1 MFRRLMLVFTCLSVA
16 MLGHSARA
24 ADPALGDADI
34 SIDIDVVSRRL
45 DVARQ
50 QIQPNLG
57 ASVYSFA
64 PQTLEILSQGAAAP
78 LNQVL
83 LRAPGVAQDSFG
95 QVHLRGEHANMQ
107 FRLNGVALPE
117 GLSVFGQAIAA
128 RFANQISLITGAL
141 PAQYGFQTAGVVD
154 IQTKTGLTNPGLAL
168 SMYGGSWNWL
178 QPSVEYGGRSGPID
192 WFVTGDFLHNNRGI
206 ENPTSGY
213 GAIHDTTNQF
223 HGLAYIS
230 GIIDPDTRISLI
242 LGGFDGQFQIPNN
255 PGQATLGFAVNGV
268 TDFNSTR
275 LNERQRERTD
285 FAILSLQKHVG
296 DVDLQL
302 SAYTRYSSLRFSPDP
317 LGDLLFNGIAQR
329 ATRSNTTYGVQADG
343 SWRANE
349 QHTLRFGVIAQQA
362 ITGGNTFSHVLPVDG
377 SGTPTTDMPL
387 GIADSFRKTGGL
399 YGVYVQDEWR
409 ILPTL
414 TINGGLRFDAVSEF
428 TKESQVSPRVNLV
441 WQASPTTT
449 LHAGYARYF
458 TPPPFELVSPGTVSK
473 FAGTTAAPSVTQN
486 DPVRAERSHYFDIG
500 VSQKLAPGLTV
511 GVDFYDK
518 ISRNLLDEGQFGAPI
533 ILTAFN
539 YDAGTQRGI
548 EITANYDKGPWSLY
562 GNVAYS
568 RAMGKRIVSAQFN
581 FGQDEL
587 DYIANNS
594 IHLDHDQ
601 RWTGSAGA
609 AYTFNM
615 DTDQPTRIAVDAILQ
630 SGLRAS
636 TATVPNGIALATY
649 AVVNLS
655 VVQKLKTQTELR
667 LDILNVGNSI
677 YQIRNGSG
685 VGVGAPQFGLRRT
698 ILGGVTHRF

>member
-1 MFRRLMLVFTCLSVA
+1 
-16 MLGHSARA
+16 
-24 ADPALGDADI
+24 
-34 SIDIDVVSRRL
+34 
-45 DVARQ
+45 
-50 QIQPNLG
+50 
-57 ASVYSFA
+57 
-64 PQTLEILSQGAAAP
+64 
-78 LNQVL
+78 
-83 LRAPGVAQDSFG
+83 
-95 QVHLRGEHANMQ
+95 
-107 FRLNGVALPE
+107 
-117 GLSVFGQAIAA
+117 
-128 RFANQISLITGAL
+128 
-141 PAQYGFQTAGVVD
+141 
-154 IQTKTGLTNPGLAL
+154 
-168 SMYGGSWNWL
+168 
-178 QPSVEYGGRSGPID
+178 
-192 WFVTGDFLHNNRGI
+192 
-206 ENPTSGY
+206 
-213 GAIHDTTNQF
+213 
-223 HGLAYIS
+223 
-230 GIIDPDTRISLI
+230 
-242 LGGFDGQFQIPNN
+242 
-255 PGQATLGFAVNGV
+255 
-268 TDFNSTR
+268 
-275 LNERQRERTD
+275 
-285 FAILSLQKHVG
+285 
-296 DVDLQL
+296 
-302 SAYTRYSSLRFSPDP
+302 
-317 LGDLLFNGIAQR
+317 
-329 ATRSNTTYGVQADG
+329 
-343 SWRANE
+343 
-349 QHTLRFGVIAQQA
+349 
-362 ITGGNTFSHVLPVDG
+362 
-377 SGTPTTDMPL
+377 
-387 GIADSFRKTGGL
+387 
-399 YGVYVQDEWR
+399 VQDEWR

-441 WQASPTTT
+441 WQATPTTT

-615 DTDQPTRIAVDAILQ
+615 DTDHPTRIAVDAILQ